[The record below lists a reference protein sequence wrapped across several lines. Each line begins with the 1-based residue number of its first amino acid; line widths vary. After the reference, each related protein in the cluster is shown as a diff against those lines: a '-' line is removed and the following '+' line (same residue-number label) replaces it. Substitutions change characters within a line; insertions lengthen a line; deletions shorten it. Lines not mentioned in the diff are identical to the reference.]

1 MAPFPILIPILK
13 TDRLILRPQDESDA
27 PALFAILRD
36 PHAMRF
42 WNRSTIARLAVVQEL
57 VREQQA
63 AMAQGLCC
71 YWTLI
76 EGGEAVGS
84 IDLSLIRDGSA
95 EMGFLLRPDRWGLGL
110 ASEAVASVIAH
121 GFEGLGLTRLAAA
134 AAAVQTA
141 NHAAA
146 RVLEKNGFV
155 RVESR
160 PVRLACGQSK
170 VCDFYLR
177 VHG

>member
-1 MAPFPILIPILK
+1 MALAPILR
-13 TDRLILRPQDESDA
+13 TDRLILRPQEEADA
-27 PALFAILRD
+27 AALFVILSD
-36 PHAMRF
+36 PRAMRF

-63 AMAQGLCC
+63 AMADGLCC
-71 YWTLI
+71 YWTI
-76 EGGEAVGS
+76 TEHGEAIGS
-84 IDLSLIRDGSA
+84 VDLSLIQDGSA
-95 EMGFLLRPDRWGLGL
+95 ELGFLLKPDRWGLGL
-110 ASEAVASVIAH
+110 ASEAVAAVIAH
-121 GFEGLGLTRLAAA
+121 GFETLHLMRL

-146 RVLEKNGFV
+146 RVLEKNGFI

-160 PVRLACGQSK
+160 PVRLAGGQSTA
-170 VCDFYLR
+170 CDFYLR